1 MKLTLTILLLLFCEH
16 LSGQISVNQSIW
28 YLRDA
33 HSNFT
38 IDSVLKKNKNFTL
51 IKNSVQSFGHDNVP
65 YWFKVTIS
73 NRNSLPQKKIVEVD
87 YAYLDEVMLFV
98 TKNGLLTYK
107 SPNVGWKYPY
117 ETRPVKHYNPIFLID
132 VATQSTQI
140 VYLRIFRRTLTVV
153 APIKI
158 WNEED
163 FFENEINRKF
173 FWGGF
178 GGILFF
184 ISLSCFILF
193 IALRQRTYLY
203 YALYVLMALIYIFM
217 NKGLFLAYYQ
227 NGFLGIYG
235 KSIRQLFL
243 NLQIIFILLYIKT
256 YLFLNFKLPFILRII
271 FWGCI
276 LLNLISIPLLGA
288 EKYFGERNINL
299 PPYANSLFPL
309 AFLLPIL
316 FSFYLV
322 SYNLVKKIAVL
333 ESKIYLISAIPLV
346 FLSIFSILR
355 NYGSIPNHWL
365 LEIEGTMLCYLFEI
379 LVLSSG
385 LGIRY
390 KNLRDEKEYQQKL
403 VYEGKLHLLHERES
417 ISRDLHDNV
426 GSQLSVITSN
436 LDNMGYLAGKN
447 ILTVEKIEMVN
458 EFVREAIQSLRDTI
472 WVTHQETISVLEFRA
487 RIQQYVL
494 KYYSS
499 LETCQIMVNFEE
511 TPTNL
516 SSSQVLNLF
525 RIIQEAL
532 NNAHKYA
539 QASHISINFKLIKQH
554 FIFSIIDDGIGFNVE
569 NKKNGLHFGLLN
581 MEKRANEIEG
591 KLNMQSEKGIGTKIE
606 VVLLIRYLPY

>member
-1 MKLTLTILLLLFCEH
+1 MKLTLTILLLLFYEH
-16 LSGQISVNQSIW
+16 LSGQIRLNQPIW

-38 IDSVLKKNKNFTL
+38 IDSVLKKNENFTL
-51 IKNSVQSFGHDNVP
+51 IKNPTQSFGHDNVP

-73 NRNSLPQKKIVEVD
+73 NRNSLLQKKIVEVD

-107 SPNVGWKYPY
+107 SPNVGWEYPY

-132 VATQSTQI
+132 VAAQSTQI

-178 GGILFF
+178 SGILFF
-184 ISLSCFILF
+184 TSLFGFILF
-193 IALRQRTYLY
+193 IALRQSTYLY
-203 YALYVLMALIYIFM
+203 YALYVLMALIYILI
-217 NKGLFLAYYQ
+217 NEGLFLEYYQ

-243 NLQIIFILLYIKT
+243 NLQIIFILLYIKK

-271 FWGCI
+271 FWVCI
-276 LLNLISIPLLGA
+276 LLNLMSIPLLWA
-288 EKYFGERNINL
+288 EKYFGEQNINL
-299 PPYANSLFPL
+299 PTYANILFPL

-322 SYNLVKKIAVL
+322 FYNLFKKIAVL
-333 ESKIYLISAIPLV
+333 ESKIYLISITPLF

-355 NYGSIPNHWL
+355 NYGFIPNHLL
-365 LEIEGTMLCYLFEI
+365 LEIEGTMLFYLFEI

-390 KNLRDEKEYQQKL
+390 KNLRDEKEYQQRL
-403 VYEGKLHLLHERES
+403 VYDGKLHLLHERER

-436 LDNMGYLAGKN
+436 LDNIGYLAGKN
-447 ILTVEKIEMVN
+447 ILTVDKIEIVN

-472 WVTHQETISVLEFRA
+472 WVTHQETISLVEFRA
-487 RIQQYVL
+487 RVQEYIH
-494 KYYSS
+494 KYYQS

-511 TPTNL
+511 IHTNL
-516 SSSQVLNLF
+516 SSSQALNLF

-532 NNAHKYA
+532 NNAQKYA
-539 QASHISINFKLIKQH
+539 QASHISIHFKLIEQY
-554 FIFSIIDDGIGFNVE
+554 FILTITDNGIGFDVD
-569 NKKNGLHFGLLN
+569 NKEKGLHFGLLN
-581 MEKRANEIEG
+581 MEKRAKEIEG
-591 KLNMQSEKGIGTKIE
+591 KLNILSEKGIGTKVE